1 MPTFRHRSTGKR
13 FLFIHIPRTA
23 GRFIGE
29 NLLGNDFEV
38 EHKIWD
44 SIDGIEI
51 AHFHR
56 ELYEKHLRVDDI
68 PHLTI
73 VRNPIDRF
81 FGASSFLKR
90 MYGDDIQELMEDE
103 IMFFSILDNFPL
115 SQAVNWFR
123 PQVDFITD
131 ETNIWKF
138 EDGFGSDF
146 DAWMSNILEMPFKT
160 RDIEYK
166 KLTYNES
173 NKLKRT
179 PKLIENI
186 KKLCKKDFETFY
198 PELME

>member
-146 DAWMSNILEMPFKT
+146 DVWMSNILEMPFKT

-166 KLTYNES
+166 KLKSNES

>member
-146 DAWMSNILEMPFKT
+146 DVWMSNILEMPFKT

-166 KLTYNES
+166 KLKSNES

-198 PELME
+198 PELI

>member
-198 PELME
+198 PELI

>member
-123 PQVDFITD
+123 HQVDFITD

-146 DAWMSNILEMPFKT
+146 DVWMSNILEMPFKT

-166 KLTYNES
+166 KLKSNES

>member
-56 ELYEKHLRVDDI
+56 ELYEKHLRVDHI

-146 DAWMSNILEMPFKT
+146 DVWMSNILEMPFKT

-166 KLTYNES
+166 KLKSNES

>member
-90 MYGDDIQELMEDE
+90 MYGDDFQELMEEE

-146 DAWMSNILEMPFKT
+146 DVWMSNILEMPFKT

-166 KLTYNES
+166 KLKSNES